1 MGQHAQTEL
10 WQVTYT
16 CIAPGPSKLIRAT
29 KIQPAL
35 FAILSRCSAG
45 AGRALSCH
53 IQEEFTKGLRS
64 HFPLPSW
71 YEHRAAPS
79 TFPSHQLLE
88 HAMQIC
94 AKESQQRTWE
104 TINICEKSPHKSTG
118 RGIYGAFF
126 GDFSG
131 CSLLSHCACLHKY
144 SSDSKVFSA
153 ISYRLC
159 KQEQHQAWDVQT
171 PSCKDEGLAPHL
183 VKK

>member
-1 MGQHAQTEL
+1 MHQDHLTRSGPPKSTQLHSPASPGAQLVLAEL
-10 WQVTYT
+10 PHMEGIHQG
-16 CIAPGPSKLIRAT
+16 IKEP
-29 KIQPAL
+29 
-35 FAILSRCSAG
+35 
-45 AGRALSCH
+45 
-53 IQEEFTKGLRS
+53 
-64 HFPLPSW
+64 FPLPSW
-71 YEHRAAPS
+71 YEPRPAPS

-88 HAMQIC
+88 HVMQIC

-144 SSDSKVFSA
+144 SSDSQVSA

-159 KQEQHQAWDVQT
+159 KQEQHQAWDIQT

-183 VKK
+183 VKE